1 MKKGRL
7 LKTAAFLLASLMLL
21 SACQSGGGASGKE
34 SSAAAGSSAS
44 QADTADKPEAWIA
57 DGVTLRLVRADNPS
71 QPMTT
76 DNLIIEEIKKRTGI
90 EISVEAIPGADFAE
104 KQKTMIMT
112 NNMPDI
118 LYDTYDVPDYA
129 PNGVFAPVSD
139 YLDVMPN
146 FSALL
151 EATPEFKKLYIGD
164 KLYYLP
170 VMGRDIY
177 RFGRSPMIR
186 QDYLDETGLETPKNF
201 EELHAVL
208 KAVKEKHPDVYPLAN
223 RNGTGNLMTCFAY
236 SMGSGYDVYFDPDVD
251 GGKYVYGQANESFV
265 PVMQCLADLYADGLL
280 DPDYAVATAA
290 QWQEKLAAGRSA
302 FFFDNPSFAVNFNQ
316 ALATTDSNAK
326 FAPLEIPE
334 YATGKRRGQ
343 FYDKNDRGA
352 TTISA
357 ASEHVE
363 EAMKLMDYLYSDEGC
378 NLTNF
383 GVEGQQYD
391 LQGGQ
396 PALRQEVVEEF
407 SAQTDPI
414 RAFWGSIGGGKLGLA
429 RYIDERAQEVFL
441 DDEMKGWYNT
451 WASWDFMGEMVIDPP
466 FTEEENE
473 ELKEIKTQIN
483 TILEA
488 SYDEFIMGN
497 RPMSEFADV
506 QQQIKDA
513 GALRAEEI
521 YNAALAR
528 VQ

>member
-21 SACQSGGGASGKE
+21 SACQSGGGAPGKE

-223 RNGTGNLMTCFAY
+223 RNGTGNLLTCFAY

-265 PVMQCLADLYADGLL
+265 PVMQFWQICTPTACWIRTMLWQQRRSGRKSSRRDAPHSSSTTPPLRLTSIRRW
-280 DPDYAVATAA
+280 PQRTAA
-290 QWQEKLAAGRSA
+290 QNLLRWK
-302 FFFDNPSFAVNFNQ
+302 FPSMPPA
-316 ALATTDSNAK
+316 
-326 FAPLEIPE
+326 
-334 YATGKRRGQ
+334 
-343 FYDKNDRGA
+343 
-352 TTISA
+352 SA
-357 ASEHVE
+357 A
-363 EAMKLMDYLYSDEGC
+363 
-378 NLTNF
+378 
-383 GVEGQQYD
+383 
-391 LQGGQ
+391 
-396 PALRQEVVEEF
+396 
-407 SAQTDPI
+407 
-414 RAFWGSIGGGKLGLA
+414 
-429 RYIDERAQEVFL
+429 
-441 DDEMKGWYNT
+441 
-451 WASWDFMGEMVIDPP
+451 ASSMTRT
-466 FTEEENE
+466 TEEPRRFQP
-473 ELKEIKTQIN
+473 LPSMWKK
-483 TILEA
+483 
-488 SYDEFIMGN
+488 
-497 RPMSEFADV
+497 P
-506 QQQIKDA
+506 
-513 GALRAEEI
+513 
-521 YNAALAR
+521 
-528 VQ
+528 